1 MRLSLALATSV
12 KRSSREQ
19 QSADLE
25 PVCYDVR
32 ESSVSL
38 VVFLLVRTLTS
49 GPEHRK
55 SAPYSSSGSSS
66 SSVMVTR
73 LIASHLFRRPRGALA
88 PSLRVGG
95 CMVSQR
101 RAYNGGYPF
110 HYVVQ
115 YDDPNYDCEADFE
128 FEEIPRDE
136 FGVPAHIPPELSTQ
150 IRHTYYVPPQY
161 YPFLKKLGEDTPELK
176 PYTDKL
182 IMGDMTYDD
191 YEEMFYKF
199 AKPLK
204 IYRSRLPL
212 PYRTDAEIAQE
223 KYVRVYWV
231 FEVPEVAWCGK
242 WYSYR
247 QRVQGDYYSRHYFRD
262 WLIGIL
268 LGTYLGNLYVKQHRQ
283 YRVDMK
289 LFYLEAPEHKINWV
303 KPRGDL

>member
-1 MRLSLALATSV
+1 
-12 KRSSREQ
+12 
-19 QSADLE
+19 
-25 PVCYDVR
+25 
-32 ESSVSL
+32 
-38 VVFLLVRTLTS
+38 
-49 GPEHRK
+49 
-55 SAPYSSSGSSS
+55 
-66 SSVMVTR
+66 VTR
-73 LIASHLFRRPRGALA
+73 IITSHLLHRRGVPLIAAWRGGGVVGRGGGGAL
-88 PSLRVGG
+88 LTQTRG
-95 CMVSQR
+95 
-101 RAYNGGYPF
+101 AYNGGYPF

-212 PYRTDAEIAQE
+212 PYRTDEEISQE
-223 KYVRVYWV
+223 KYVN
-231 FEVPEVAWCGK
+231 WCGR

-247 QRVQGDYYSRHYFRD
+247 QRLQGDYYSRHYFRD
-262 WLIGIL
+262 WLIGVM
-268 LGTYLGNLYVKQHRQ
+268 LGMYLGNLCVQQHRQ